1 MLVQIHA
8 LFLDAVRQPL
18 VRSGARR
25 MNMPEAVVLA
35 LQLNKARHVSVHIQS
50 AQAAPERNNQFF
62 IVRQLHLLARLFTVC
77 KNDFAAH
84 RCAGQANVRT
94 IFQQLAR
101 VLKTDEHAIRLLGTG
116 LCHNARKGIDFKQN
130 RRNMQLLCRMNHRI
144 ARIAAAAHD
153 NIRLIFAQNLLCL
166 CGRSQRLLQC
176 GNVVQHRRR
185 RHRTL
190 EAAHVYGIQLI
201 ALTRHQLGFN
211 ARRCSGEA
219 NFYIIAAGL
228 CIFCNGKTRID
239 MAARAAACNKQFHI
253 KLPLFSSSLFF
264 GWRNVS

>member
-1 MLVQIHA
+1 MVFRHIRRRHNDRRLAQNAQLAQRCCTGAANHKICCRHDICHIIDILAQFNVRMLVQIHA

-35 LQLNKARHVSVHIQS
+35 LQLNKACHVPIHIQS
-50 AQAAPERNNQFF
+50 AQAAPERNDQPRHD
-62 IVRQLHLLARLFTVC
+62 VRLMHRRRDARLCTV
-77 KNDFAAH
+77 AH
-84 RCAGQANVRT
+84 
-94 IFQQLAR
+94 
-101 VLKTDEHAIRLLGTG
+101 E
-116 LCHNARKGIDFKQN
+116 
-130 RRNMQLLCRMNHRI
+130 RI

-190 EAAHVYGIQLI
+190 EAAHVHGIQLI

-228 CIFCNGKTRID
+228 CIFRNGKTRID